1 MKPVAVHMKPYAVNQ
16 SMTTEQNLPE
26 NALSAL
32 PACCDFPQKLVLKG
46 SFHQADARFGASR
59 NSGAISLTAVMKNLL
74 TWTAQDLDN
83 VLVGGTRLYASLR
96 KQGNISD
103 RKVKGRNYIAVHELP
118 RRHVLV
124 ILHFPLSTLSLL
136 LVLLMSMMKP

>member
-32 PACCDFPQKLVLKG
+32 PACCDFPPKLVLKG

-59 NSGAISLTAVMKNLL
+59 NSGAVSLTAVMENVL